1 LNANH
6 TPEPFEIY
14 NIAFVVPL
22 TDIRIVPNATV
33 SVGGL
38 SVVNVT
44 EFRPAGPVG
53 PVVPVLPV

>member
-6 TPEPFEIY
+6 TPDPFEIY
-14 NIAFVVPL
+14 NVALVVPL
-22 TDIRIVPNATV
+22 TDILIVPNEVV